1 MNIYTDTNSPFP
13 SQVVSDA
20 EKASLEYGEQ
30 VAQAIEQEWFSQGR
44 VSGNRYL
51 TNWNNF
57 HQLRLYARGEQSI
70 QKYKDELAIN
80 GDLSYLN
87 LDWKPVPILSK
98 FVDIVVNGI
107 SSKSYDIKAYAQDPE
122 SIKKRTEYASKIYED
137 MLSKEYLENLKQTLG
152 LDLYQSPSKDII
164 PENRE
169 ELELHMQLSYKQSVE
184 IAEEEAI
191 SSVFAQN
198 KYDLIRRRLN
208 MDLVTCG
215 IAAAKTSFNVANGV
229 TVDYVDPAYMIY
241 SYTEDPNFEDIYYV
255 GEIKAITIPELKKE
269 FPHIS
274 EEELKRIQAQP
285 GNRSY
290 ITGWGDYDANTVQVL
305 YFDYKTYHNQ
315 VFKIKQ
321 TDQGLIKAIEKPDT
335 FNPEPNENFERV
347 GRSIEVLYSGAKVL
361 GTNTMLKWE
370 LAQNMSRPFADTTK
384 VKMNYA
390 ICAPRMYK
398 GRIESI
404 VSKCTGFADMIQL
417 THLKLQQVISRMVPD
432 GVYLDMDGLSEVD
445 LGNGTNY
452 NPAEAL
458 NMYFQTGSIVG
469 RSLTQE
475 GDMNPGKVP
484 IQELQSGSGNAKIS
498 SLIQTYQYYLQ
509 MIRDVTGLNEARDG
523 SLPDRNTLV
532 GLQKLAANA
541 SNVATRHIVQS
552 SLFLTLKLAENI
564 SLKVA
569 DALEFPLTKS
579 SLQNSISTYNI
590 KTLEEVVN
598 LNLHDFGIFLEL
610 EPDEEEKQQLE
621 SNIQIALQAK
631 NIDVE
636 DAIDLR
642 SIKNLKLANQMLKVK
657 RKEKAKQ
664 DQAAQQANIAAQSQ
678 AQAAAAEKTAMAEVQ
693 KQQAISGANVEYE
706 KAKSQFE
713 IERMQIQAQ
722 LKKQEMQMQH
732 QFDMQLKQVEEEQA
746 QLEQNIQ
753 VALQAGGIDL
763 EDAIDLRQIR
773 NLKLANQMLKVK
785 RRQKAKQDQANQ
797 QANIQA
803 QAQAQ
808 AETAEKT
815 AMAEVQKQQAISG
828 ANVEYEKAKSEFE
841 KDRMQLQSQLDQ
853 QKMMQQH
860 KNDMELKQLEVQQ
873 QQQKEKEIEDRK
885 DKRIKMEGTQ
895 QSKMIQQR
903 QTDSPAIDFEAES
916 GLDMSP
922 FM

>member
-1 MNIYTDTNSPFP
+1 MNIYTNTNSSFP
-13 SQVVSDA
+13 SQVVSDV
-20 EKASLEYGEQ
+20 EKASIEYGTQ

-44 VSGNRYL
+44 TSGNRYL

-107 SSKSYDIKAYAQDPE
+107 SSKTYDIKAYAQDPS

-137 MLSKEYLENLKQTLG
+137 MLSQEYLDNLKQTLG
-152 LDLYQSPSKDII
+152 IDLYQTPSTTVV
-164 PENRE
+164 PETPE

-191 SSVFAQN
+191 SSVLAQN
-198 KYDLIRRRLN
+198 KYDLTKRRLN
-208 MDLVTCG
+208 MDLAVCG
-215 IAAAKTSFNVANGV
+215 IAAAKTNFNTAEGI
-229 TVDYVDPAYMIY
+229 TVDYVDPAYMVY

-255 GEIKAITIPELKKE
+255 GELKAITIPELKKE
-269 FPHIS
+269 FPGIT
-274 EEELKRIQAQP
+274 EEELKKIQAMP
-285 GNRSY
+285 GNKSY

-321 TDQGLIKAIEKPDT
+321 TDQGLMKAIEKPDT
-335 FNPEPNENFERV
+335 FNPPENDNFERV
-347 GRSIEVLYSGAKVL
+347 SRSIEVLYSGAKVL

-370 LAQNMSRPFADTTK
+370 LAENMSRPLADTTK

-390 ICAPRMYK
+390 ICAPRIYK

-404 VSKCTGFADMIQL
+404 VSKCVGFADMIQL
-417 THLKLQQVISRMVPD
+417 THLKLQQVISRVVPD
-432 GVYLDMDGLSEVD
+432 GVYLDMDGLAEVD

-484 IQELQSGSGNAKIS
+484 IQELQSGSGQAKIQA
-498 SLIQTYQYYLQ
+498 LISTYQYYLQ

-569 DALEFPLTKS
+569 DALEFPLTKAA
-579 SLQNSISTYNI
+579 LQNSISTFNI
-590 KTLEEVVN
+590 KTLQEIVN

-621 SNIQIALQAK
+621 ANIQIALQAK

-642 SIKNLKLANQMLKVK
+642 QIKNLKLANQMLKVK
-657 RKEKAKQ
+657 RK
-664 DQAAQQANIAAQSQ
+664 
-678 AQAAAAEKTAMAEVQ
+678 
-693 KQQAISGANVEYE
+693 
-706 KAKSQFE
+706 
-713 IERMQIQAQ
+713 
-722 LKKQEMQMQH
+722 
-732 QFDMQLKQVEEEQA
+732 
-746 QLEQNIQ
+746 
-753 VALQAGGIDL
+753 
-763 EDAIDLRQIR
+763 
-773 NLKLANQMLKVK
+773 
-785 RRQKAKQDQANQ
+785 QKAKQDQANQ

-803 QAQAQ
+803 QAAAQ

-841 KDRMQLQSQLDQ
+841 KDRMQLQAQLDQ

-860 KNDMELKQLEVQQ
+860 QNDMELKKLEEQSINKREQQ
-873 QQQKEKEIEDRK
+873 REDRK
-885 DKRIKMEGTQ
+885 DDRIKMEGTQ
-895 QSKMIQQR
+895 QSEMIQQR
-903 QTDSPAIDFEAES
+903 KTDGLPINFEEES
-916 GLDMSP
+916 TPPMV
-922 FM
+922 

>member
-1 MNIYTDTNSPFP
+1 MNIYTNTNSPFP

-20 EKASLEYGEQ
+20 EKASLKYGQQ

-44 VSGNRYL
+44 TSGNRYL

-57 HQLRLYARGEQSI
+57 HMLRSYARGEQSI

-122 SIKKRTEYASKIYED
+122 SIKKRTNYASKIYED
-137 MLSKEYLENLKQTLG
+137 MLSDEYLANLKNVLG
-152 LDLYQSPSKDII
+152 LDLYQSPDPGII
-164 PENRE
+164 PETTE

-191 SSVFAQN
+191 SSVLAQN

-208 MDLVTCG
+208 MDLTVCG
-215 IAAAKTSFNVANGV
+215 IAAAKTSFNTAEGI
-229 TVDYVDPAYMIY
+229 TVDYVDPAYMVY
-241 SYTEDPNFEDIYYV
+241 SYTEDPNFQDIYYV
-255 GEIKAITIPELKKE
+255 GELKSITIPELKKE

-274 EEELKRIQAQP
+274 EEELKRIQEMP

-321 TDQGLIKAIEKPDT
+321 TDQGLVKAIEKPDT
-335 FNPEPNENFERV
+335 FNPPESDMFERV

-361 GTNTMLKWE
+361 GTDTMLKWE
-370 LAQNMSRPFADTTK
+370 LAENMSRPYADTTK

-390 ICAPRMYK
+390 ICAPRIYK
-398 GRIESI
+398 GRIESL

-432 GVYLDMDGLSEVD
+432 GVYLDMDGLAEVD

-484 IQELQSGSGNAKIS
+484 IQELSASTGQGKIN
-498 SLIQTYQYYLQ
+498 SLISTYQYYLQ

-552 SLFLTLKLAENI
+552 SLYLTLKLAENI

-569 DALEFPLTKS
+569 DALEFPLTKA

-590 KTLEEVVN
+590 KTLSEVVN

-621 SNIQIALQAK
+621 ANIQVALQAG

-642 SIKNLKLANQMLKVK
+642 GIKNLKLANQMLKVK
-657 RKEKAKQ
+657 RK
-664 DQAAQQANIAAQSQ
+664 
-678 AQAAAAEKTAMAEVQ
+678 
-693 KQQAISGANVEYE
+693 
-706 KAKSQFE
+706 
-713 IERMQIQAQ
+713 
-722 LKKQEMQMQH
+722 
-732 QFDMQLKQVEEEQA
+732 
-746 QLEQNIQ
+746 
-753 VALQAGGIDL
+753 
-763 EDAIDLRQIR
+763 
-773 NLKLANQMLKVK
+773 
-785 RRQKAKQDQANQ
+785 QKAKQDQANQ
-797 QANIQA
+797 QANIAAQSEA
-803 QAQAQ
+803 QAA
-808 AETAEKT
+808 AAEKT

-841 KDRMQLQSQLDQ
+841 KDRMQLQAQLDQ
-853 QKMMQQH
+853 QKMMMQH
-860 KNDMELKQLEVQQ
+860 KNDMELKKVEVQGMTE
-873 QQQKEKEIEDRK
+873 KEKLIEDRK
-885 DKRIKMEGTQ
+885 DKRSKMEATQ
-895 QSKMIQQR
+895 QSEMISQR
-903 QTDSPAIDFEAES
+903 KNDSLPINFENENVEMDTTDMLPS
-916 GLDMSP
+916 L
-922 FM
+922 